1 MVKARKT
8 EMVKR
13 NYVISNKYYDS
24 VMLMKLAGELGRSDG
39 VGQLTVGMG
48 TPLNKDTMNDLG
60 LLLREGQEAGPN
72 DLVIAVEAES
82 DTVAEELRN
91 TYLSRLKETR
101 GTGKN
106 EFASLDI
113 MGRYVKD
120 RNLAVISLA
129 GNFAGVEAKK
139 ALCMGMNVFMF
150 SDNVPIEREIEL
162 KEYARDHGLLMMGP
176 DCGLSFINGVAV
188 GLCSKV
194 RRGRI
199 GIAAACGSGMQ
210 EVMNI
215 VHRSGYGISQAIGV
229 GGRDLQDAVGGIT
242 MLQSI
247 DILESDTQTAVIV
260 LISKPPQPKTI
271 VKILA
276 RVRACKKPV
285 VLQLINAD
293 LKELDLGNAVVSATF
308 EETANIAIALSEGRS
323 YSSPGEDQ
331 KYESVVELARKEAEK
346 MSRGQR
352 YLRGIYCG
360 GSLAEETLTLA
371 QSKLGHIYGNIA
383 FSKEYILAD
392 PNVSVKDCVIDIGAE
407 EFTIGRPHVAID
419 PAPRIDRF
427 LQEARDPETAVILM
441 DFLLGYAL
449 CEDPAGMMTDA
460 IKRGKAEAEAQGRH
474 LCVIASICGSDLD
487 PQNFDIQKK
496 KLEDC
501 GVIVMENNGAA
512 SRLASSVIAI
522 RRELK

>member
-1 MVKARKT
+1 MTSKFII
-8 EMVKR
+8 KR
-13 NYVISNKYYDS
+13 NRYVDS
-24 VMLMKLAGELGRSDG
+24 VSLMSVTDSVKKADGIENCNASMVTAANREILEGLGFDIPAD
-39 VGQLTVGMG
+39 VG
-48 TPLNKDTMNDLG
+48 
-60 LLLREGQEAGPN
+60 AN
-72 DLVIAVEAES
+72 DLVVAVIASDEAAADAALALGQDLLDHKNAASGGKTYDNIEDIDLDEDPYDLVQISLPGEYAAAEAE
-82 DTVAEELRN
+82 
-91 TYLSRLKETR
+91 
-101 GTGKN
+101 
-106 EFASLDI
+106 
-113 MGRYVKD
+113 
-120 RNLAVISLA
+120 
-129 GNFAGVEAKK
+129 K
-139 ALCMGMNVFMF
+139 ALKKGLDVFMF